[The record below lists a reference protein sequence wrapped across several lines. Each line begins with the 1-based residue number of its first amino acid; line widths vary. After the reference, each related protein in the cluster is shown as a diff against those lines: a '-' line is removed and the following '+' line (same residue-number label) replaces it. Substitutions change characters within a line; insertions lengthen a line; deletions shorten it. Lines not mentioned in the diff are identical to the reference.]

1 MKYDIDSI
9 SRRKRKVKTIKTI
22 LGIILIIIIYN
33 IILVG
38 ISIIDKESGISIWG
52 YKAYIITSD
61 SMEPKISVGDII
73 IVKKLNE
80 DEIETNDI
88 ITFYDENKITTHRV
102 VNIDSSNGYKEYKT
116 KGDNNNID
124 DDKSVLFKNII
135 GEVIIVIPLLGNII
149 LFMKNQVIVL
159 ITILI
164 ILLFCFYKI
173 VKIEKSENRRRKKEI
188 EKEI

>member
-88 ITFYDENKITTHRV
+88 ITFYDENQITTHRV

-135 GEVIIVIPLLGNII
+135 VFYVDIG
-149 LFMKNQVIVL
+149 LFK
-159 ITILI
+159 
-164 ILLFCFYKI
+164 
-173 VKIEKSENRRRKKEI
+173 
-188 EKEI
+188 